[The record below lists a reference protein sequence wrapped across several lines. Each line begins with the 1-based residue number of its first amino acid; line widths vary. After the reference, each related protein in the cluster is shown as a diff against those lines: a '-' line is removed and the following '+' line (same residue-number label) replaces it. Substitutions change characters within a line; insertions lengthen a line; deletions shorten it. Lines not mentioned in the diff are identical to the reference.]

1 MSFFLIGKGPDGSLT
16 LLSERTFET
25 RADAMAELSR
35 ITADESF
42 SLWDHEVVVGD
53 LQGTTP
59 VLLVRP
65 AHATAPAP
73 EPSSEVTATPQPDES
88 EADLISTDEAV
99 SEPASAPET
108 ERAPELSTGSEEEQ
122 TEDLKEALRRTTVS
136 LEAEGIVPP
145 ESVGP
150 AETPVVTEA
159 GVEEGESTAAADVDQ
174 GEGQGEGQEAPDAF
188 PEAPDAVVVEADVP
202 AWPWATKEEPKP
214 FDLDALEEPGEDEG
228 SLVRAP
234 GDDETMSAARPVILG
249 AYEEAPSADTS
260 DVDALLADLE
270 SPEVPDTSSVREE
283 PSSVVPIP
291 VPPPLPSEE
300 SSSAGAA
307 SEVADPSAPDLA
319 RPQDVA
325 QSMSAL
331 GSPEL
336 GAPESTGPGS
346 DFVDLPPVS
355 SDPIDNMT
363 CEDCVYTE
371 TCPNKGQRDPASCGS
386 FQWK

>member
-65 AHATAPAP
+65 AHATVPAP
-73 EPSSEVTATPQPDES
+73 EPSSEVTAEPEEDES
-88 EADLISTDEAV
+88 EGALISTDEAV

-108 ERAPELSTGSEEEQ
+108 EPPSELPTEGEEEQ

-150 AETPVVTEA
+150 AEAPVVTKA
-159 GVEEGESTAAADVDQ
+159 AVEEGGSSAAADE
-174 GEGQGEGQEAPDAF
+174 GEGEEAPDASLQ
-188 PEAPDAVVVEADVP
+188 APDAMVVEADVP

-249 AYEEAPSADTS
+249 AYEEAPSVDTS

-270 SPEVPDTSSVREE
+270 SPEVADTFSVQEE
-283 PSSVVPIP
+283 PSSAVPIP

-300 SSSAGAA
+300 PSSASPAVDDA
-307 SEVADPSAPDLA
+307 VPSVPELA
-319 RPQDVA
+319 EPQDVA

-336 GAPESTGPGS
+336 EAPEPSGPGS

-363 CEDCVYTE
+363 CDDCVYTE